1 MSTYPDDN
9 RGSGNIPPTR
19 VVAVANH
26 DLRALMYGG
35 LRALEVSI
43 RGEGPSKGR
52 RSRFGEMFF

>member
-26 DLRALMYGG
+26 DLRAAGGFNKRGRSVKGKKVPIWGDVLLIVG
-35 LRALEVSI
+35 LR
-43 RGEGPSKGR
+43 
-52 RSRFGEMFF
+52 